1 MVAQFTDRH
10 VGKRVVDQ
18 GGVEVGTVEDVRDGD
33 LYVEVGADADP
44 DTLSELN
51 WDGVVNQ
58 DVHRLPDQFVSNI
71 TDTVVRLN
79 V

>member
-1 MVAQFTDRH
+1 MVAQYTERH

-18 GGVEVGTVEDVRDGD
+18 RGVEVGTVEDVRDGD
-33 LYVEVGADADP
+33 LYVDVGGDADP
-44 DTLSELN
+44 ETLSELN

-58 DVHRLPDQFVSNI
+58 AVHRLPDQYVSNI
-71 TDTVVRLN
+71 GDSIVRLN